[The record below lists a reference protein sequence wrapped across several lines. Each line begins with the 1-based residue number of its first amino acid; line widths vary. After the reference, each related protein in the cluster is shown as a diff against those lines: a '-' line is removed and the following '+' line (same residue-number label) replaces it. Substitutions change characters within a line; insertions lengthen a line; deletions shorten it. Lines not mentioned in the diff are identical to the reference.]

1 MIRVYSIESSQGQRL
16 LDKFSTLSIISSM
29 ENKRK
34 PLSHFLRTA
43 RERKGLTL
51 RAVEQATEVSNAYL
65 SQLESGKIKQPS
77 PVVLHKLS
85 QLYGVS
91 YADAMRFAGYPVP
104 GEHEREERAARMSG
118 PLTDLTEEEEAELAE
133 YLTFI
138 RTRRRRGAT

>member
-1 MIRVYSIESSQGQRL
+1 MKDIRKY
-16 LDKFSTLSIISSM
+16 
-29 ENKRK
+29 
-34 PLSHFLRTA
+34 LSHFLRTA
-43 RERKGLTL
+43 RDRKGLTL

-104 GEHEREERAARMSG
+104 DENEREERAARMAG
-118 PLTDLTEEEEAELAE
+118 PFVDLTEEEEVELAE

-138 RTRRRRGAT
+138 RARRRRGAT

>member
-1 MIRVYSIESSQGQRL
+1 MRDSRQH
-16 LDKFSTLSIISSM
+16 
-29 ENKRK
+29 
-34 PLSHFLRTA
+34 LSHFLRTA

-51 RAVEQATEVSNAYL
+51 RAVEQATDVSNAYL

-104 GEHEREERAARMSG
+104 GENKQEERAARMSS
-118 PLTDLTEEEEAELAE
+118 PFADLTEEEEVELAE